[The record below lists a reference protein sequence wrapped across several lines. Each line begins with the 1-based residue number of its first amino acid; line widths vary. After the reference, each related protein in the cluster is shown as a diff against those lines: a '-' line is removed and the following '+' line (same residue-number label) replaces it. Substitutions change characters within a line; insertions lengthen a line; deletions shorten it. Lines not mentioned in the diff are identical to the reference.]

1 MLVVQYFHIFV
12 RIYQQVNVRC
22 RLLLCLPMHVQ
33 YMAIGMSMNNKQK
46 RGYRLCGSIFNV
58 YTELA
63 ASVRYK
69 HLFLDNWFL
78 STTFS
83 NNMADQCAVSPEPE
97 KSTKWARIR
106 IPARIACKFS
116 QSAGF
121 PEKAPAPSLHSW
133 CITRTQLI
141 IKACNCLNNLRIIS
155 MPLEAVVYSSSP
167 FIQYALHKF
176 SYGLPSFRIKTQMT

>member
-1 MLVVQYFHIFV
+1 M
-12 RIYQQVNVRC
+12 R
-22 RLLLCLPMHVQ
+22 
-33 YMAIGMSMNNKQK
+33 
-46 RGYRLCGSIFNV
+46 FNFQCIL

-106 IPARIACKFS
+106 IPARIPMTACKFS

-176 SYGLPSFRIKTQMT
+176 SYGLPSFVLRLKWHKKNDMTRLRKHKSTIYSFCIVD